1 MSLQSRERSLQSC
14 PKVADTR
21 TADNSSA
28 LVFLIQK
35 KKKKKKREM
44 KQRERKEGRKEGE
57 REEEGSGANY

>member
-1 MSLQSRERSLQSC
+1 MQSC
-14 PKVADTR
+14 PKAADTR

-28 LVFLIQK
+28 LVFPIW
-35 KKKKKKREM
+35 KKKKKKRER